1 MRGVLI
7 LNMLLI
13 LLSCSGEKAE
23 EEKLIRVAISAN
35 TQFALEKITKAFVDS
50 TNIKV
55 DLIRGSSGKL
65 SAQISNGSP
74 FHIFLAANMKYPQ
87 FLHAEG
93 MTLDPPAVYAYGTL
107 ILWTNRDHD
116 VSQGLQLLL
125 DPSIKTLAIA
135 NDRSAPYGTAAIESL
150 KSAGLLEQIQDKII
164 RGESISQVNQFVST
178 LSVDVGITSKSVV
191 IAKMKN
197 QGTFYEIPDS
207 FHNPIQQGVVML
219 KHARDNNYQNSLQFY
234 NFLFSNTARLIF
246 SEFGYSLPENTEE

>member
-23 EEKLIRVAISAN
+23 EEKLLRVAISAN

-74 FHIFLAANMKYPQ
+74 FHIFLAANMKYPE

-107 ILWTNRDHD
+107 ILWTNRGHD

-135 NDRSAPYGTAAIESL
+135 NDRSAPYGTAAIRVPVYWS
-150 KSAGLLEQIQDKII
+150 
-164 RGESISQVNQFVST
+164 R
-178 LSVDVGITSKSVV
+178 SK
-191 IAKMKN
+191 
-197 QGTFYEIPDS
+197 T
-207 FHNPIQQGVVML
+207 
-219 KHARDNNYQNSLQFY
+219 R
-234 NFLFSNTARLIF
+234 
-246 SEFGYSLPENTEE
+246 